1 LGTDYLNIVGVI
13 WSIWEFGLAA
23 KFFSKFFGG
32 YIFPKVIH
40 RLIHRLLTGKLACKY
55 RIFIGNLKVINRK

>member
-1 LGTDYLNIVGVI
+1 LNIVGVI

-23 KFFSKFFGG
+23 KFFPKFFGG

-55 RIFIGNLKVINRK
+55 RIFIGNLKVIHRK